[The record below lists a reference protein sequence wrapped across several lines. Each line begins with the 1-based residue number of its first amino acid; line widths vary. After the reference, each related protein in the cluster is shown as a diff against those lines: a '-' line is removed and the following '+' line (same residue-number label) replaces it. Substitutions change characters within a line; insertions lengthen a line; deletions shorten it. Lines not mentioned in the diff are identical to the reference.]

1 MTMLKEIVRVGN
13 NITETPSK
21 TINIIHNLLF
31 ESIPTDRK
39 NRKRVREFSG
49 FEFEGESEEEEK
61 KKKFMKKSFSAS
73 DLFAVVSVLG
83 IDRGTVDEMIDDLC
97 GYLRELD
104 KLKQKISD
112 DMVRE
117 QAERDE
123 EEQDEKSD
131 DDQEDEDKRQNSD
144 QDDLK
149 RLLEGLNLNGRRY
162 EDQHKFSL
170 SFRDVEGALKTFD
183 GKDGYP
189 VSKWISD
196 FEETAILMG
205 WSELQS
211 FVFAKKSLDGL
222 AKLFVQG
229 EKGLTSWSALK
240 EALKD
245 EFGEAT
251 SSMEIHKLLTERR
264 KKREETLQE
273 YFLVMREIAS
283 RGDVEQASLF
293 QYVIDGID
301 DESGTKL
308 LLYGARDAKDFK
320 EKMKSY
326 EMAEKSLPKKSMKGQ
341 HTGQHSSH
349 GGSKGTH
356 EKDRKRWDHGKK
368 KSADG
373 NGVQKCYNCGD
384 SGHSSRECEHKAK
397 GKKCFNCNEF
407 GHIAGDCPKERKKQ
421 ERRDES
427 KSFALTSTGNNFKCK
442 EVKLCNQQ
450 VTALID
456 CGSQLNLLRQNI
468 YETMEAPG
476 LKRTNIVL
484 TGFGRNLVSPQGYF
498 TTVIEVDESNFETD
512 VYVVSDDAMKLD
524 MVVGNDL
531 LDQGE
536 VILNKKGVT
545 IRKTEVPIMC
555 IRVADEPELDIDSHA
570 SDEKRKEIQ
579 DLVASYVPEKTK
591 TTDVKMKITLK
602 EEQPMFCR
610 PRRLSPKEKEI
621 VDKQVEEWLR
631 DGVIEPSSSE
641 YSSQVV
647 VVKKKNGSH
656 RVCVDYRK
664 LNRISVKDRYP
675 MPLIEDLLDRL
686 QDAAVFCTLD
696 LKNGF
701 FHVEVEKGSRHYLA
715 FVTHSGEFQYIRV
728 PFGYTNSPAVFQ
740 RFINTVFWV
749 LIRENIVFIYMD
761 DLIIPA
767 RDDDDAIE
775 KLKRTLKVAAEFGL
789 EMNFAKCQ
797 FLKRKVQ
804 FLGYSIQRGQI
815 QPSTEKTLAVQDFPE
830 PKTLTALQSFL
841 GLAGYFRKFIPN
853 FSIVAKPLSDLLRGQ
868 PEFKFGEE
876 QRRAFVELKNLLSAE
891 PVLKIYSPKFETELH
906 TDASKN
912 GYGAVLLQKCPDDEK
927 LHPVSYMSKKTTVQE
942 EKYSSY
948 ELEILAVVEALKKYR
963 VYLLG
968 IPFKIVTDCMAFQK
982 TMSKR
987 DLAPKVA
994 RWAMK
999 LEEFSYTIEHRAGT
1013 RMRHVD
1019 ALSRCSAVLFGFP
1032 DSLAIRIKSAQGKD
1046 DGISAIKA
1054 LLEKEPYEDYVVRDG
1069 ILFKFVNGRDIL
1081 VVPKSMHQEIIR
1093 IAHEKGHY
1101 AAKRTEEDVK
1111 EEYYITDLTNKVK
1124 RVIANCVKCLVVNR
1138 KRGKKE
1144 GFLHPL
1150 FKESEPLHT
1159 YHMDHVG
1166 PLDSTHKNYNHIL
1179 VVIDAFTKFTWL
1191 YPVKTTKA
1199 SEVIAKMELQKTNFG
1214 NPVQVITD
1222 RGPCFTS
1229 REFEDYCEEESI
1241 KHILVTTGLP
1251 RANGQ
1256 VERVNAVVSPIIAK
1270 LSIDDPTKWY
1280 RVVPSVQR
1288 AINSTFQRSIGRS
1301 PFELLTGVKMHN
1313 ENDLHIV
1320 QLLEEELINLFEDK
1334 RDEMREDAKR
1344 QIEKVQAENRAS
1356 FNRGRKEPAKYE
1368 VGDLVA
1374 IKRTQLGPHQ
1384 KLKVK
1389 HLGPYRV
1396 TRVKTNNT
1404 YDVRRESASHEGPGV
1419 TTTCAEYMKPWIGEN
1434 PSSESDES
1442 QDGRVWESK
1451 EEFLG
1456 FPPRKID
1463 VARTSSAPSECR
1475 DEEVS
1480 TS

>member
-1 MTMLKEIVRVGN
+1 MAMLSEIDKIKYNLAEAPV
-13 NITETPSK
+13 K
-21 TINIIHNLLF
+21 TINILHNLIF
-31 ESIPTDRK
+31 ESIPADRR
-39 NRKRVREFSG
+39 NRKRLREFTG
-49 FEFEGESEEEEK
+49 FTFTDGSEEEVA
-61 KKKFMKKSFSAS
+61 KKKFIDESFSVA
-73 DLFAVVSVLG
+73 DLFAASHVLG
-83 IDRGTVDEMIDDLC
+83 IECGTKDEMIDHLC
-97 GYLRELD
+97 YYLRRLD
-104 KLKQKISD
+104 KLALKIAD
-112 DMVRE
+112 DILQD
-117 QAERDE
+117 QAERSEEDADRRAKEDE
-123 EEQDEKSD
+123 EKKLDPEGKEN
-131 DDQEDEDKRQNSD
+131 EELRRAIETIN
-144 QDDLK
+144 
-149 RLLEGLNLNGRRY
+149 LLSRRP
-162 EDQHKFSL
+162 EEPHKFSL

-189 VSKWISD
+189 VKKWISD
-196 FEETAILMG
+196 FEETAVLMG
-205 WSELQS
+205 WSELQM
-211 FVFAKKSLDGL
+211 FIFAKKSLDGL

-229 EKGLTSWSALK
+229 ETGLTSWTALK
-240 EALKD
+240 KALKD
-245 EFGEAT
+245 EFDVAT
-251 SSMEIHKLLTERR
+251 SSVEIHKLLTQRR
-264 KKREETLQE
+264 KKREESLQE
-273 YFLVMREIAS
+273 YFLVMKEIAS
-283 RGDVEQASLF
+283 RGDIEQASVF

-301 DESGTKL
+301 DDSGSKL
-308 LLYGARDAKDFK
+308 LLYGAKSSTDFK

-326 EMAEKSLPKKSMKGQ
+326 EMAVQSQPKKNSKSQ
-341 HTGQHSSH
+341 SSFQ
-349 GGSKGTH
+349 GGSRSTN
-356 EKDRKRWDHGKK
+356 EKEKKRWDNGKK
-368 KSADG
+368 KAADG
-373 NGVQKCYNCGD
+373 DEGQNCYNCGGH
-384 SGHSSRECEHKAK
+384 GHSSRDCEHKEK

-407 GHIAGDCPKERKKQ
+407 GHISRECTKERKKHD
-421 ERRDES
+421 RKDAY
-427 KSFALTSTGNNFKCK
+427 ALTTTGNNYKFK
-442 EVKLCNQQ
+442 EVKLCDQQ
-450 VTALID
+450 VKALID

-476 LKRTNIVL
+476 LKTTNIVL

-498 TTVIEVDESNFETD
+498 TTVVEVDEGKFETD
-512 VYVVSDDAMKLD
+512 IYVVSDDAMKLD

-536 VILNKKGVT
+536 VILNRKGVT
-545 IRKTEVPIMC
+545 IRKPEVPIMC

-570 SDEKRKEIQ
+570 SDEKRKEVE

-664 LNRISVKDRYP
+664 LNRISVKDRFP

-701 FHVEVEKGSRHYLA
+701 FHVEVEEGSRHYLA

-749 LIRENIVFIYMD
+749 LIRENMVFIYMD

-775 KLKRTLKVAAEFGL
+775 KLKRTLKVAAEYGL
-789 EMNFAKCQ
+789 EINFAKCQ

-868 PEFKFGEE
+868 PEFRFGEE

-891 PVLKIYSPKFETELH
+891 PVLKIYNPKFETELH

-987 DLAPKVA
+987 DLAPRVA

-1046 DGISAIKA
+1046 DGITAIKA

-1069 ILFKFVNGRDIL
+1069 ILFKFVDGREIL
-1081 VVPKSMHQEIIR
+1081 VVPKTMHQEIIR

-1111 EEYYITDLTNKVK
+1111 QEYHIPDLTNKVK

-1144 GFLHPL
+1144 GYLHPL

-1166 PLDSTHKNYNHIL
+1166 PLDSTHKDYNHIL

-1191 YPVKTTKA
+1191 YPVKTTRA
-1199 SEVIAKMELQKTNFG
+1199 AEVIAKMELQKTNFG

-1229 REFEDYCEEESI
+1229 REFEGYCEEEGI

-1280 RVVPSVQR
+1280 KVVPSVQR

-1320 QLLEEELINLFEDK
+1320 QLLEEELVNLFEER

-1344 QIEKVQAENRAS
+1344 QIQKVQAENRAS
-1356 FNRGRKEPAKYE
+1356 FNRGRKETTKYE

-1396 TRVKTNNT
+1396 TRVKTNDT
-1404 YDVRRESASHEGPGV
+1404 YDVQRVSPSHEGPGV
-1419 TTTCAEYMKPWIGEN
+1419 TTTCAEYMKPWIGEH

-1442 QDGRVWESK
+1442 QDGRVWESE

-1456 FPPRKID
+1456 FPAEEID
-1463 VARTSSAPSECR
+1463 VARACSAPFESL
-1475 DEEVS
+1475 V
-1480 TS
+1480 